1 MNKVFLSILFFSFSL
16 LSEVRLDI
24 SYGEHQK
31 QKVDYYPGEDLE
43 TLVWIHGGGWMN
55 GGKKRIDFV
64 QRFAV
69 GDPNIFSIGYRLGY
83 GTAPNAANDAL
94 CAYQM
99 IEHILIEEGKSPKDV
114 TVIGLS
120 AGGHLALLV
129 GMLNS
134 SEKKHDCKSRH
145 RPKAIINVY
154 GITEIE
160 MTEKYLYDRY
170 GGPQYP
176 TQWIGDRSKVSKISK
191 EFSPLYMV
199 NDNNP
204 PIVTIHGTADYVV
217 PYEQATILHD
227 KLTVRNKLIT
237 IPDKGHGDFSREEW
251 GRAIRYSIKF
261 INEDLDP

>member
-55 GGKKRIDFV
+55 GDKNRIDFV

-99 IEHILIEEGKSPKDV
+99 IEDILIAVSY
-114 TVIGLS
+114 T
-120 AGGHLALLV
+120 HLTL
-129 GMLNS
+129 
-134 SEKKHDCKSRH
+134 
-145 RPKAIINVY
+145 PTKA
-154 GITEIE
+154 
-160 MTEKYLYDRY
+160 
-170 GGPQYP
+170 
-176 TQWIGDRSKVSKISK
+176 
-191 EFSPLYMV
+191 
-199 NDNNP
+199 
-204 PIVTIHGTADYVV
+204 
-217 PYEQATILHD
+217 
-227 KLTVRNKLIT
+227 
-237 IPDKGHGDFSREEW
+237 
-251 GRAIRYSIKF
+251 
-261 INEDLDP
+261 